1 MYKIKKISIMIA
13 ISILAILGINNISN
27 AYQDYVSGE
36 DLNIGDCRYISYN
49 QYWNDD
55 SILCMQ
61 RWQHMSGSNYKV
73 VSKVN
78 IDGITA
84 TDQLGTEVEHRD
96 NAKFAYILSST
107 ADKHDVVKH
116 AVWNFGYTWMQSVG
130 KNFSGLNSGTFASSS
145 KGDWAAL
152 DKEATEYANKITN
165 QLNLT
170 IEDKTD
176 KNNLKAVAQTID
188 NKQYIKVGPFKW
200 NFNGT
205 LTNVSVYDQNNS
217 AIQEVIFS
225 KYNGNKQVKISINEI
240 ESGKEFYASVPVD
253 KNVTKITKLTGSI
266 KLEKKCVNLTFL
278 DSIDNSQQ
286 NLIVRKPYTKTDDV
300 EVPFEYDIPILGHL
314 KVIKVDK
321 NNGTIKLPNVGF
333 YIQNKNTG
341 KYVKRAS
348 NGNISYV
355 DTRREA
361 TEFVTDVNGEILI
374 RNLVIGTYV
383 AYETKNPNYGYE
395 IIQEGREKNV
405 AVDKTTELEIENK
418 RIYVKLSGYVWVD
431 MVSGK
436 QSYRNDLYKEDNDFD
451 TADILLDGIK
461 VRLKDKTTGETIKET
476 TTSELGRYTGDRG
489 NNGHGEYLFTDV
501 LIDKLQDYYIEFEYD
516 GLTYTN
522 VVPHI
527 DKNNGSKSAENAT
540 VRDNFNKE
548 FSVVE
553 GESQNTGITRN
564 SNGDVSHNLTY
575 NIDQSQEIAT
585 ATLINNGLY
594 PITANTNET
603 QYSIKANFTEGQEEI
618 RYINL
623 GLYEREQPDI
633 SLAKDLKD
641 INLTINGYN
650 NVYYYGQR
658 FANID
663 DPSTAQPSENDL
675 NIGVKYRKW
684 DGSYTRAIYKAD
696 YLYTSEDKSKE
707 LKAYLTYQ
715 IKVTNESSNL
725 KVKVNS
731 LADYFDS
738 NYTITKVGTGLQEGT
753 LNITGEISHEDTNY
767 NNDYKKTVIN
777 TSNLEIPNQQSVDI
791 YVQFELNR
799 ESIVKILNDK
809 ENLDNVVEINS
820 YSVFDEDGKV
830 YAGIDRDS
838 NPGNATP
845 GDVKTYEDDTSAAPA
860 LKLEVADARELAGK
874 VFEDKAKAQGNYS
887 DSNQLMTG
895 QVRLGDG
902 EYNDG
907 EVGISGVTV
916 TLTENTGSGKQYTA
930 TTDENGDFVIKDYI
944 PGDYTLTYTWGDET
958 YTVQSYKGTIYKD
971 KERAS
976 NKQWYKAETPRYSDA
991 MDDYNLRTEIDNEIK
1006 NITSSTSSTTSSY
1019 DKMNSTTPT
1028 MGLGIENVDTTTS
1041 SSGNRYVYRINNVD
1055 FGIIERAR
1063 QELDLTKR
1071 VSTFKVTLANGQVVA
1086 DITIDENGN
1095 ITGTKEHITYQG
1107 PSQSYNTNGFVRL
1120 ELDNELIQGA
1130 TAEVEYEIKSTN
1142 NSEIE
1147 YLSEEYY
1154 LYGEQNGNVVTMTP
1168 SGIIDYLDKDW
1179 SFDTSKNTQWQVK
1192 TIDEIKDI
1200 VAEVVYNSDESQI
1213 KDRIILYTDS
1223 LKDKKL
1229 KPTESANVM
1238 LNVSKLLSSADEI
1251 ALDNETEITQIDK
1264 DGGAIPPVIPG
1275 NYVPTSTIPT
1285 IPPEG
1290 DTGIAETVIIT
1301 PNTGDNLNFI
1311 VPIMIGVGALVVLA
1325 GGVII
1330 IKKRAI

>member
-1 MYKIKKISIMIA
+1 MNTIKKISIIIA
-13 ISILAILGINNISN
+13 ISILAILGINSISN
-27 AYQDYVSGE
+27 AYQNYVEGE
-36 DLNIGDCRYISYN
+36 DLNVGDYRYINYN
-49 QYWNDD
+49 QYWNYNN
-55 SILCMQ
+55 IFCMQ
-61 RWQHMSGSNYKV
+61 RWQHMTGSTYKV

-78 IDGITA
+78 IDGIIA
-84 TDQLGTEVEHRD
+84 TDHTGKKVEHWA

-107 ADKHDVVKH
+107 ANKHDVVKH
-116 AVWNFGYTWMQSVG
+116 AVWNYGYTWMQEVG
-130 KNFSGLNSGTFASSS
+130 KNFAGLTSGTFAASSR
-145 KGDWAAL
+145 GDWAAL
-152 DKEATEYANKITN
+152 DTESTNYANNITSQIN
-165 QLNLT
+165 ST

-176 KNNLKAVAQTID
+176 KQNVKAVSQTID

-200 NFNGT
+200 NFSGT
-205 LTNVSVYDQNNS
+205 LTNVSVYDQNS
-217 AIQEVIFS
+217 SEITGLIFS
-225 KYNGNKQVKISINEI
+225 KYNGNTQVRTSINAL
-240 ESGKEFYASVPVD
+240 ESGKEFYVSVPLD
-253 KNVTKITKLTGSI
+253 SNVTKIIKLTGSI
-266 KLEKKCVNLTFL
+266 QIEKKCVNITFL
-278 DSIDNSQQ
+278 DSVDNSQQ
-286 NLIVRKPYTKTDDV
+286 NLLVRSPYTRTDNI
-300 EVPFEYDIPILGHL
+300 ETSFNYDIQILGNL

-321 NNGTIKLPNVGF
+321 RNRTIKLPNVGF
-333 YIQNKNTG
+333 YIQNKDTG
-341 KYVKRAS
+341 KYVKRAR
-348 NGNISYV
+348 NGDISYV
-355 DTRREA
+355 TTRENA
-361 TEFVTDVNGEILI
+361 TEFVTDINGEILVE
-374 RNLVIGTYV
+374 NLVIGTYV

-395 IIQEGREKNV
+395 IIQDGQNIDV
-405 AVDKTTELEIENK
+405 VVDKTAELEAENK
-418 RIYVKLSGYVWVD
+418 QIYVKLSGYVWVD
-431 MVSGK
+431 MVAGK

-461 VRLKDKTTGETIKET
+461 VRLKDKITGETIKET

-501 LIDKLQDYYIEFEYD
+501 LTDKLQDYYIEFEYD

-522 VVPHI
+522 VIPNI

-540 VRDNFNKE
+540 VRDNFNKK

-553 GESQNTGITRN
+553 GKSQNTGITRDG
-564 SNGDVSHNLTY
+564 NGNVAHNLTY
-575 NIDQSQEIAT
+575 NIDQSQTIAT

-725 KVKVNS
+725 NVKVNS
-731 LADYFDS
+731 LVDYFDS
-738 NYTITKVGTGLQEGT
+738 NYTITKIGTGLQEGT

-777 TSNLEIPNQQSVDI
+777 TSNLEIPKQQSVDI

-820 YSVFDEDGKV
+820 YSVFDESGKV

-845 GDVKTYEDDTSAAPA
+845 GDAKTYEDDTSAAPA

-958 YTVQSYKGTIYKD
+958 YTVQNYKGTIYKD

-976 NKQWYKAETPRYSDA
+976 NKQWYKTETPRYSDA
-991 MDDYNLRTEIDNEIK
+991 MDDYNLRTQIDNEIK
-1006 NITSSTSSTTSSY
+1006 NITSSTTSSY

-1028 MGLGIENVDTTTS
+1028 MGFGIENQDTTTA
-1041 SSGNRYVYRINNVD
+1041 SSGNRYVYRINNID

-1063 QELDLTKR
+1063 QELALTKR
-1071 VSTFKVTLANGQVVA
+1071 VNTFKVTLANGQVVA

-1107 PSQSYNTNGFVRL
+1107 PSQAYNTNGFVRL

-1130 TAEVEYEIKSTN
+1130 TAEVGYEIKATN
-1142 NSEIE
+1142 NSELE
-1147 YLSEEYY
+1147 YLSENYY
-1154 LYGEQNGNVVTMTP
+1154 LYGEITGNVVTMTP

-1179 SFDTSKNTQWQVK
+1179 SFDASKNTQWQVK
-1192 TIDEIKDI
+1192 TIDEIKNI

-1213 KDRIILYTDS
+1213 EDRIILYTDS

-1229 KPTESANVM
+1229 KPTESSSVM

-1251 ALDNETEITQIDK
+1251 ALDNETEITEINK

-1275 NYVPTSTIPT
+1275 NYVPTNPISM
-1285 IPPEG
+1285 PPEE

-1311 VPIMIGVGALVVLA
+1311 VPIMIGIGALVVLA
-1325 GGVII
+1325 GGVVI
-1330 IKKRAI
+1330 IKKRVV